1 MPARRSVAVAVVV
14 VSAALQPSARGS
26 VLRGAAAEPDL
37 VLEARAT
44 PERVVTGRNV
54 TFTVTISNEGS
65 DAAIDVTLLDEL
77 PPETTF
83 VSCAA
88 TGSGKCGGS
97 GLERR
102 VTFDAVRPDA
112 TETVT
117 LVAAVMCPL
126 ADGEELSNTASIHL
140 PRAPGAGAA
149 AELDDADDVAIAV
162 VTTSNPPPM
171 VSDLTLTPSR
181 QQTDARMIDVTVGYD
196 IVDNCGPVRVAL
208 NVSRSDV
215 AREITDRNPPDWE
228 IVDAH
233 HVRLRAHGPA
243 GADRANYTIEITAI
257 DSADQASAPVSRAVT
272 VPPVTR

>member
-1 MPARRSVAVAVVV
+1 MQPTVRLSSAQSKCVRDRWMRRRNIRQRTLSDATGSCSVFGIQSSIGCGSAIAPHDRNGIGTASSSPALMPARRAVAVAVVV

-37 VLEARAT
+37 VVEARAR

-54 TFTVTISNEGS
+54 TFTVTIGNEGS
-65 DAAIDVTLLDEL
+65 DSAIDVTLLDEL

-97 GLERR
+97 GRERR

-140 PRAPGAGAA
+140 PRARAAGAA

-181 QQTDARMIDVTVGYD
+181 QQTDDRM
-196 IVDNCGPVRVAL
+196 
-208 NVSRSDV
+208 
-215 AREITDRNPPDWE
+215 
-228 IVDAH
+228 
-233 HVRLRAHGPA
+233 
-243 GADRANYTIEITAI
+243 
-257 DSADQASAPVSRAVT
+257 
-272 VPPVTR
+272 